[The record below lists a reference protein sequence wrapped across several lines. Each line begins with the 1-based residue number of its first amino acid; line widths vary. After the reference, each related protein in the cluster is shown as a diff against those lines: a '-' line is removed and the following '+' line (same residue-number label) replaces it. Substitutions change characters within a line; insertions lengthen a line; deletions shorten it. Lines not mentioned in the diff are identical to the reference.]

1 MSRRPWRLAA
11 VLAASA
17 ALVVLLGACGHAGF
31 TGSATPDVAKAART
45 AGATVTA
52 SGTAET
58 RYPGGTG
65 APWYQV
71 DRKGA
76 SGGLLV
82 GVLTFDTAAAR
93 DAAYTQVQFRAGR
106 LPSTVVYTWG
116 DAVVQISQIDDWGL
130 LQDVARA
137 MEAAG
142 AK

>member
-1 MSRRPWRLAA
+1 M
-11 VLAASA
+11 
-17 ALVVLLGACGHAGF
+17 
-31 TGSATPDVAKAART
+31 
-45 AGATVTA
+45 
-52 SGTAET
+52 
-58 RYPGGTG
+58 
-65 APWYQV
+65 
-71 DRKGA
+71 
-76 SGGLLV
+76 
-82 GVLTFDTAAAR
+82 LTFDTAAAR